1 MSEQTF
7 RLQAKRIGDGIVLVK
22 ALIRHP
28 NHNGLGRTAEGAP
41 IPPHHLTE
49 LVVALNDQPLVTQH
63 TGSGIA
69 ANPLLGWKI
78 IAREGD
84 RVSVA
89 WTDNLDERGRAET
102 TVA

>member
-1 MSEQTF
+1 MTERTF

-28 NHNGLGRTAEGAP
+28 NHNGLGRTAEGEP
-41 IPPHHLTE
+41 IPPHHLNTVE
-49 LVVALNDQPLVTQH
+49 VAVNDRPLLAVH

-78 IAREGD
+78 NAREGD
-84 RVSVA
+84 RISVA
-89 WTDNLDERGRAET
+89 WIDNLDERGRAET
-102 TVA
+102 VVA